1 MIAVLLWYVFLFVLV
16 LVIGYRLFY
25 ELILNQK
32 KRVVRNINPFEDSDT
47 NGESLRSKEYLE
59 LEFGPAIPVIAL
71 TASFM
76 MWGLLYNLH
85 VEFESF
91 FDSIQRFKGVSI
103 PSVVVFFGFVGV
115 GFMSKILNDIGDDN
129 DFHDSSNIDIV
140 RQRVNAAVTTYL
152 SFLLGALVFTFL
164 SDISI
169 GYALVKFIPMS
180 FILGSSLYLLIR
192 QKNKEIRDLFI
203 GTTLSASY
211 PKKSERFVRD
221 KEKKIDIDI

>member
-1 MIAVLLWYVFLFVLV
+1 MIAVLLWYVFLCVLV
-16 LVIGYRLFY
+16 VVIGYRLFY

-32 KRVVRNINPFEDSDT
+32 KRVVRNANPFEDSST
-47 NGESLRSKEYLE
+47 SGESLRSKEYLE

-76 MWGLLYNLH
+76 MWGLLYHLH

-103 PSVVVFFGFVGV
+103 PSIIVFFGFVGV
-115 GFMSKILNDIGDDN
+115 GFMSKILNEIGDDN

-140 RQRVNAAVTTYL
+140 KQRVNAAVTTYL

-164 SDISI
+164 SDISM

-211 PKKSERFVRD
+211 PKKSERFLRD